1 MTPRFGTLLCLSAA
15 LVFGAFVACGDDDD
29 ENKHDGGAEHPSKNH
44 DGDEADGGG
53 SGLSAED
60 ARKILAKIDTT
71 TISLGEFA
79 DRINQQS
86 PYLRARYNSPERRRE
101 FLDNLIRFELLAQ
114 EAERRGYGNDAEVQR
129 TLKQVMIQ
137 RLMKQDFEDKVKV
150 ESISDEDMRKYYDEH
165 REEYHKPEQVRASVI
180 LVKDRAK
187 ADRLLRE
194 VLAKAGDARFFRQ
207 TAQEQSDDPETKARG
222 GDLRYF
228 SRPAERRADEPAV
241 PAEVATAAFELANV
255 GDVAPNLIKSGGNNY
270 IVKLTGK
277 RKALDRTFD
286 EVRRT
291 IQNRLWR
298 ERRQAEIEH
307 FVDDLRKQANVRIH
321 DDVLSQVHVDTTM
334 PPGAEGTVPP
344 GGGPPGSS
352 PSQRMVPPPG
362 QGGGGHAAPTKEG
375 AGDDQ
380 H

>member
-1 MTPRFGTLLCLSAA
+1 MTPRFGTLLGLSAA
-15 LVFGAFVACGDDDD
+15 LVFGMFVACGDDED
-29 ENKHDGGAEHPSKNH
+29 KHKDGGSSTASHSEES
-44 DGDEADGGG
+44 DGGG
-53 SGLSAED
+53 NGLSPED
-60 ARKILAKIDTT
+60 ARKVLAKVDGT

-114 EAERRGYGNDAEVQR
+114 EAERRGYGNDPEVQR

-150 ESISDEDMRKYYDEH
+150 ESISEEDMRKYYDEH
-165 REEYHKPEQVRASVI
+165 RDEYHKPEQVRASII

-187 ADRLLRE
+187 AERLLRE
-194 VLAKAGDARFFRQ
+194 IQSKAGDARFFRQ
-207 TAQEQSDDPETKARG
+207 TAQEQSEDNETKARG

-228 SRPAERRADEPAV
+228 SRPSERRADEPPV
-241 PAEVATAAFELANV
+241 PAEVATAAFELSSV
-255 GDVAPNLIKSGGNNY
+255 GDVAANLVKAGTGNY

-277 RKALDRTFD
+277 RKALDRSFD

-298 ERRQAEIEH
+298 ERRQAEIER
-307 FVDDLRKQANVRIH
+307 FVEDLRKQANVRVH
-321 DDVLSQVHVDTTM
+321 EDVLNEIHVDTTVPSGSETPSM
-334 PPGAEGTVPP
+334 PGMPGMPGTPSSPGHGAEGV
-344 GGGPPGSS
+344 
-352 PSQRMVPPPG
+352 
-362 QGGGGHAAPTKEG
+362 EE
-375 AGDDQ
+375 
-380 H
+380 

>member
-1 MTPRFGTLLCLSAA
+1 MLRQISAILALSGA
-15 LVFGAFVACGDDDD
+15 LVGAAFIGCGDD
-29 ENKHDGGAEHPSKNH
+29 EEKEKRDGGSARRSPAE
-44 DGDEADGGG
+44 EDGGG
-53 SGLSAED
+53 GLSPED
-60 ARKILAKIDTT
+60 ARKVLAKIDGT
-71 TISLGEFA
+71 TITLGEFS

-86 PYLRARYNSPERRRE
+86 PYLRSRYNSPERRRE

-137 RLMKQDFEDKVKV
+137 RLMKQDFEDRTKV
-150 ESISDEDMRKYYDEH
+150 EDVSETDMRKYYDEH
-165 REEYHKPEQVRASVI
+165 RDEYHKPEQVRASVI

-187 ADRLLRE
+187 ADRLLRDI
-194 VLAKAGDARFFRQ
+194 LAKSGDARFFRQ
-207 TAQEQSDDPETKARG
+207 TAQESSEDAETKTRG

-228 SRPAERRADEPAV
+228 SRPNERRDDEPPVA
-241 PAEVATAAFELANV
+241 AEVASSAFGLKNV
-255 GDVAPNLIKSGGNNY
+255 GDVHSELVKSGAGWN

-298 ERRQAEIEH
+298 ERRQTEIER

-321 DDVLSQVHVDTTM
+321 EDVLGQVRLDTSM
-334 PPGAEGTVPP
+334 PTGAEGAP
-344 GGGPPGSS
+344 GMPA
-352 PSQRMVPPPG
+352 PG
-362 QGGGGHAAPTKEG
+362 QGSAPGGPGEPGHP
-375 AGDDQ
+375 
-380 H
+380 

>member
-1 MTPRFGTLLCLSAA
+1 MTPRFGTLLSLSFV
-15 LVFGAFVACGDDDD
+15 LVLGAFVACGDD
-29 ENKHDGGAEHPSKNH
+29 ESEKRDGGS
-44 DGDEADGGG
+44 DTTSTDQGEADGGG

-60 ARKILAKIDTT
+60 ARKVLAKVDGT

-101 FLDNLIRFELLAQ
+101 FLDNLVRFELLAQ

-165 REEYHKPEQVRASVI
+165 REEYHKPEQVRASII

-187 ADRLLRE
+187 AERLLRE
-194 VLAKAGDARFFRQ
+194 ILAKSGDARFFRQ
-207 TAQEQSDDPETKARG
+207 TAQEQSEDAETKARG

-228 SRPAERRADEPAV
+228 SRPAERRADEPTV
-241 PAEVATAAFELANV
+241 PAEVANAAFELANV
-255 GDVAPNLIKSGGNNY
+255 GDVSGNLVKAGGGNY

-298 ERRQAEIEH
+298 ERRQAEIER
-307 FVDDLRKQANVRIH
+307 FVEDLRKQANVRIH
-321 DDVLSQVHVDTTM
+321 EDVLGQIQVDTTV
-334 PPGAEGTVPP
+334 PAGPEGSVP
-344 GGGPPGSS
+344 GGPPGGPGAMS
-352 PSQRMVPPPG
+352 PG
-362 QGGGGHAAPTKEG
+362 QEGPSGAPTEG
-375 AGDDQ
+375 TRGHGGESDD
-380 H
+380 

>member
-1 MTPRFGTLLCLSAA
+1 MTPRFGTLLSLSFAMV
-15 LVFGAFVACGDDDD
+15 LGAFVACGDD
-29 ENKHDGGAEHPSKNH
+29 ENENRDGGSNTTSSRENE
-44 DGDEADGGG
+44 DADGGG
-53 SGLSAED
+53 GGLSAED
-60 ARKILAKIDTT
+60 ARKVLAKVDGT

-114 EAERRGYGNDAEVQR
+114 EAERRGYGNDDEVQR

-150 ESISDEDMRKYYDEH
+150 ESISDADMRKYYDEH
-165 REEYHKPEQVRASVI
+165 REEYHKPEQVRASII

-187 ADRLLRE
+187 AERLLRE
-194 VLAKAGDARFFRQ
+194 IVAKSGDARFFRQ
-207 TAQEQSDDPETKARG
+207 TAQEQSEEAETKARG

-241 PAEVATAAFELANV
+241 PAEVASAAFELGSV
-255 GDVAPNLIKSGGNNY
+255 GDVAQTLVKAGGNNY

-298 ERRQAEIEH
+298 ERRQAEIER
-307 FVDDLRKQANVRIH
+307 FVEDLRKQANVRVH
-321 DDVLSQVHVDTTM
+321 EDVLGQVQVDTTV
-334 PPGAEGTVPP
+334 PPGAEGAGP
-344 GGGPPGSS
+344 GGPPGPGSKG
-352 PSQRMVPPPG
+352 PGRPG
-362 QGGGGHAAPTKEG
+362 QGPGGSGGGAPGGDGHG
-375 AGDDQ
+375 AHED
-380 H
+380 

>member
-1 MTPRFGTLLCLSAA
+1 MTSRFGTLLCLSAA
-15 LVFGAFVACGDDDD
+15 LVFGAFVACGDD
-29 ENKHDGGAEHPSKNH
+29 ENEKKDGGSETASH
-44 DGDEADGGG
+44 DTGEADGGG
-53 SGLSAED
+53 NGLSPED
-60 ARKILAKIDTT
+60 ARKVLAKVDGT

-165 REEYHKPEQVRASVI
+165 RDEYHKPEQVRASVI

-187 ADRLLRE
+187 AERLLRE
-194 VLAKAGDARFFRQ
+194 IQAKAGDARFFRQ
-207 TAQEQSDDPETKARG
+207 TAQEQSEDAETKSRG

-228 SRPAERRADEPAV
+228 SRPAERRPDEPTV
-241 PAEVATAAFELANV
+241 PAEVANAAFELQNV
-255 GDVAPNLIKSGGNNY
+255 GDVAGTLVKAGGSNY

-307 FVDDLRKQANVRIH
+307 FVDELRKQANVRVH
-321 DDVLSQVHVDTTM
+321 DDVLGQVHVDTTM
-334 PPGAEGTVPP
+334 PAGAEGTVPGGP
-344 GGGPPGSS
+344 GGPGGPPGVSS
-352 PSQRMVPPPG
+352 PSLQGHPGPAAPEG
-362 QGGGGHAAPTKEG
+362 QGDHE
-375 AGDDQ
+375 D
-380 H
+380 